1 VDTPVNHGEFEQLAA
16 GWVLG
21 ALEPED
27 ELAFR
32 RHLATCERCE
42 QNVRELEAVAGD
54 LAYAAPSLDPPPR
67 LWASI
72 RAEVEA
78 TARPARPVQVR
89 PLRPRTRSPWPL
101 RLAAA
106 ACVVVLLALGAWN
119 VALRDANDNYRQR
132 VATLEQ
138 VTGLVNDPTTKV
150 ITLRGQPGARVTVLA
165 SSGQDR
171 GALLVEGLRPPPLG
185 KVYELWG
192 VPQGKIADA
201 QKATVFLAGGRAR
214 PLQFSVPIQ
223 PTTVFAVTVEQG
235 PQGSEKPTS
244 QPILIGS
251 PSSPA

>member
-1 VDTPVNHGEFEQLAA
+1 MDTPVNHSEFEQLAA

-27 ELAFR
+27 ELTFR

-54 LAYAAPSLDPPPR
+54 LAYAAPSLDPPPHV
-67 LWASI
+67 WASI

-78 TARPARPVQVR
+78 TARPAQVR
-89 PLRPRTRSPWPL
+89 PLRPRTRSAWPL

-106 ACVVVLLALGAWN
+106 ACLVVLLALGAWN
-119 VALRDANDNYRQR
+119 VSLRDANDNYRQR
-132 VATLEQ
+132 VAALEQ
-138 VTGLVNDPTTKV
+138 VTGLVNDPTTRV
-150 ITLRGQPGARVTVLA
+150 ITLRGQAGARVTVLA

-171 GALLVEGLRPPPLG
+171 GVLLVEGLRPPPLG

-192 VPQGKIADA
+192 VPQGIIADA

-214 PLQFSVPIQ
+214 PLEFSVPIQ

-235 PQGSEKPTS
+235 PLGSEKPTS
-244 QPILIGS
+244 PPILIGS
-251 PSSPA
+251 RSSA